1 LNAVID
7 RVNIA
12 WIAWTAWTACQ
23 GTTLSWVAS
32 TLLNL
37 DEALV
42 K

>member
-1 LNAVID
+1 LKAVID
-7 RVNIA
+7 RVNT
-12 WIAWTAWTACQ
+12 AWTAWTACQ

>member
-12 WIAWTAWTACQ
+12 WIAWTACQ
-23 GTTLSWVAS
+23 GTTLWWVAS